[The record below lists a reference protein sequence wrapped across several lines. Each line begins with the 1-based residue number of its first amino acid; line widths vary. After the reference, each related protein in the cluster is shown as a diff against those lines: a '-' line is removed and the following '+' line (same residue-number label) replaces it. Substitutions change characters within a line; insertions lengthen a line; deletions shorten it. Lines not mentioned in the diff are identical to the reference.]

1 MEKDMKLRKFI
12 ATTIREY
19 LNENVITTNVKDILI
34 KRIPF
39 LKEYNVFKHPRDE
52 KRLEAQRVIYN
63 ENVKVM
69 MGDDILNFP
78 QYNVSS
84 EIIYYP
90 HKINDNI
97 FHNFIIK
104 NQFYAMQ
111 PKEMDDLTFRVFL
124 MVKKQLEEKLSYKKE
139 IMIPNSEDIQKNELD
154 KIINEMNGILFKIEE
169 FTEKHS
175 INLF

>member
-1 MEKDMKLRKFI
+1 MELRKFI
-12 ATTIREY
+12 ATTIREF
-19 LNENVITTNVKDILI
+19 LNEQQMLDDDIKNILI

-39 LKEYNVFKHPRDE
+39 LKEYNIFKHPRDE

-69 MGDDILNFP
+69 MGDEILNFP

-84 EIIYYP
+84 EIYYSTS
-90 HKINDNI
+90 KIRENT
-97 FHNFIIK
+97 FHNFNIK
-104 NQFYAMQ
+104 NAFHVMQ
-111 PKEMDDLTFRVFL
+111 PKEMDDLTFRVFIL
-124 MVKKQLEEKLSYKKE
+124 AIQNLEKKLSYRKE
-139 IMIPNSEDIQKNELD
+139 FMVKNDEEIPKDELD
-154 KIINEMNGILFKIEE
+154 KIINEMNGILFKFEE

>member
-1 MEKDMKLRKFI
+1 MKDLRKFI

-19 LNENVITTNVKDILI
+19 LNEQISFDDIKNILI

-39 LKEYNVFKHPRDE
+39 LKEYNIFKHPRDE
-52 KRLEAQRVIYN
+52 KRLEAQRVIFN

-69 MGDDILNFP
+69 MGNEIINFP

-90 HKINDNI
+90 YRIDDNT
-97 FHNFIIK
+97 FHNFIIENK
-104 NQFYAMQ
+104 FPTMQ
-111 PKEMDDLTFRVFL
+111 PKEMDDLTYRVYI
-124 MVKKQLEEKLSYKKE
+124 VAKKQLEEKLSYSKE
-139 IMIPNSEDIQKNELD
+139 IMIKNNEEIPQIELD
-154 KIINEMNGILFKIEE
+154 KIINDMNGVLFKIEE

-175 INLF
+175 ISLF

>member
-1 MEKDMKLRKFI
+1 MGLNKFI

-19 LNENVITTNVKDILI
+19 LNESDESQNNIKDILL

-52 KRLEAQRVIYN
+52 NRLEAQRVIFN
-63 ENVKVM
+63 ENVKIM
-69 MGDDILNFP
+69 MGNEILNFP

-90 HKINDNI
+90 HRINDNT
-97 FHNFIIK
+97 FHHFIIK
-104 NQFYAMQ
+104 NQFPTMQ
-111 PKEMDDLTFRVFL
+111 PKEMDDLTFKVFIL
-124 MVKKQLEEKLSYKKE
+124 AKKQLEKKLSYSKE
-139 IMIPNSEDIQKNELD
+139 VMVKNGEEIPKNELD
-154 KIINEMNGILFKIEE
+154 KIINEMNGNLFKIEE
-169 FTEKHS
+169 FTEKNY

>member
-1 MEKDMKLRKFI
+1 MKDLKQFI
-12 ATTIREY
+12 KTTIREY
-19 LNENVITTNVKDILI
+19 LNENVSTTNVKDILI

-52 KRLEAQRVIYN
+52 KRLEAQRVIYH

-69 MGDDILNFP
+69 IGDDILNFP

-84 EIIYYP
+84 EIIYYSD
-90 HKINDNI
+90 KINDNI

-104 NQFYAMQ
+104 NQFHTMQ
-111 PKEMDDLTFRVFL
+111 PKEMDDLTFRVFI
-124 MVKKQLEEKLSYKKE
+124 MAQKQLEEKLSYNKE
-139 IMIPNSEDIQKNELD
+139 IMIQNSEDIPKNELD

-169 FTEKHS
+169 FTEKNW

>member
-1 MEKDMKLRKFI
+1 MELRKFI
-12 ATTIREY
+12 KTTIREY
-19 LNENVITTNVKDILI
+19 LNENISTTNVKDILI

-104 NQFYAMQ
+104 NKFHTMQ

-124 MVKKQLEEKLSYKKE
+124 MAKKQLEEKLSYNKE
-139 IMIPNSEDIQKNELD
+139 IMIPNSEDIPKNELD

>member
-1 MEKDMKLRKFI
+1 MKLKKI
-12 ATTIREY
+12 VTKIISEY
-19 LNENVITTNVKDILI
+19 LNEQQMLDDDIKNILI

-39 LKEYNVFKHPRDE
+39 LKEYNIFKHPKDE

-63 ENVKVM
+63 ENVKMM
-69 MGDDILNFP
+69 MGGEILNFP

-90 HKINDNI
+90 HKINDNT
-97 FHNFIIK
+97 FHHFIIE
-104 NQFYAMQ
+104 NEFHAMQ

-124 MVKKQLEEKLSYKKE
+124 LAKKQLEEKLSYKKE
-139 IMIPNSEDIQKNELD
+139 VMVSNNDELSKTELD
-154 KIINEMNGILFKIEE
+154 KIINEMNGILFKVEE

>member
-1 MEKDMKLRKFI
+1 MELRKFI
-12 ATTIREY
+12 ATTLREY

-104 NQFYAMQ
+104 NQFHTMQ

-124 MVKKQLEEKLSYKKE
+124 MAKKQLEEKLSYNKE
-139 IMIPNSEDIQKNELD
+139 IMIPNSEDIPKNELD

-169 FTEKHS
+169 FTEKHW

>member
-1 MEKDMKLRKFI
+1 MGLNKFI

-19 LNENVITTNVKDILI
+19 LNESDESQNNIKDILL

-52 KRLEAQRVIYN
+52 NRLEAQRVIFN
-63 ENVKVM
+63 ENVKIM
-69 MGDDILNFP
+69 MGNEILNFP

-90 HKINDNI
+90 HRINDNT
-97 FHNFIIK
+97 FHHFIIK
-104 NQFYAMQ
+104 NQFPTMQ
-111 PKEMDDLTFRVFL
+111 PKEMDDLTFKVFIL
-124 MVKKQLEEKLSYKKE
+124 AKKQLEEKLSYSKE
-139 IMIPNSEDIQKNELD
+139 VMVKNGEEIPKNELD
-154 KIINEMNGILFKIEE
+154 KIINEMNGNLFKIEE
-169 FTEKHS
+169 FTEDHY